1 MKPGPK
7 PSQAPKLNK
16 GRCYVLPDD
25 VVQGIANCAWQQRT
39 SASRLL
45 EQIMRSY
52 LAAQLNNPSSV

>member
-7 PSQAPKLNK
+7 PSPTAHLNK
-16 GRCYVLPDD
+16 NRGYSLPDD
-25 VVQGIANCAWQQRT
+25 VVQGFADCAWRQRT

-52 LAAQLNNPSSV
+52 IAAQLNNPSSV